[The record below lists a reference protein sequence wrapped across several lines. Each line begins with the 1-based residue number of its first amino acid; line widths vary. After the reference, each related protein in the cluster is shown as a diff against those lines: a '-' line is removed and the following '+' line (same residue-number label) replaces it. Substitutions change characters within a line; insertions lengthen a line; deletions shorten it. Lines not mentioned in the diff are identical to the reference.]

1 MTAETR
7 SAAINFGR
15 MRIRLPNQTGSVG
28 RAFAMGL
35 WAFSAIVDSGAPIAG
50 WIVRSETGSWV
61 AEDDGFP
68 IAEPRPE
75 TFVAEAAA
83 SCFIVSQTA
92 VCWTVEGEWS

>member
-1 MTAETR
+1 MTAKTR

-35 WAFSAIVDSGAPIAG
+35 WAFSAIDSGAPIAG

-61 AEDDGFP
+61 ATDDGFP
-68 IAEPRPE
+68 IAEPCPE
-75 TFVAEAAA
+75 TFVAEASAT
-83 SCFIVSQTA
+83 CFVSFQTA